1 MKKFMNPV
9 PERIK
14 RQTAYLQKTRNMC
27 LYDAFH
33 ESLRTMTFYERQ
45 LFPELQKAWDDSDY
59 RNYIPQE
66 YLDIALNAEQLA
78 FKNRYDRI
86 KLY

>member
-1 MKKFMNPV
+1 MKKFMNPI

-14 RQTAYLQKTRNMC
+14 RKTAYLQKSRNMC

-33 ESLRTMTFYERQ
+33 EAVREMTFYERQ
-45 LFPELQKAWDDSDY
+45 LFPDLFTAWYKSDY

-78 FKNRYDRI
+78 FKNRYDHI

>member
-1 MKKFMNPV
+1 MNPI

-14 RQTAYLQKTRNMC
+14 RKTAYLQKSRNMC

-33 ESLRTMTFYERQ
+33 EAVREMTFYERQ
-45 LFPELQKAWDDSDY
+45 LFPELQKAWSDSDY

-66 YLDIALNAEQLA
+66 YIDIALNEKQLA
-78 FKNRYDRI
+78 FKNRYDCI
-86 KLY
+86 KLH